1 MGRTTPSI
9 RMALYK
15 ELARMNRLIN
25 KLPPREAD
33 KIRNMLEDI
42 EDTLNLFMETT
53 GAIDPLEVLLLHF
66 IRKSIVIND
75 GMGSR
80 R

>member
-15 ELARMNRLIN
+15 ELARINRLID
-25 KLPPREAD
+25 KLPSEEAD
-33 KIRNMLEDI
+33 KIRSMLEDI

-66 IRKSIVIND
+66 MRKAIVIND
-75 GMGSR
+75 GVGSR